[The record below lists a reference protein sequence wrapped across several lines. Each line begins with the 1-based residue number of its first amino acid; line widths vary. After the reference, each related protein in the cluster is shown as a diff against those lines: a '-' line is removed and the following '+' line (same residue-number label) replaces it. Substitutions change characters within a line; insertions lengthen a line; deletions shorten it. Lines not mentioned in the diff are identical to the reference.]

1 MPMNNSYTTIASTPS
16 PVLFPAG
23 SPTPKLACHT
33 PSKKPPSPFD
43 WATECLKHR
52 DETEYEATA
61 NWHFEEI
68 ERIGMQLET
77 DPMVLE
83 RLREK
88 ANPTPEERYVLKWM
102 NDANDNEHNN
112 TSSRQEQAEQPGVAT
127 TSAAIIISRARSL
140 RNLFTRFTTTKR
152 SSH

>member
-1 MPMNNSYTTIASTPS
+1 MPMNNSYTTAVASTPS
-16 PVLFPAG
+16 PILFPAG

-43 WATECLKHR
+43 WATECLKHH
-52 DETEYEATA
+52 DEAECEATA
-61 NWHFEEI
+61 SWHFEEI

-102 NDANDNEHNN
+102 DDTKSDNEHNA
-112 TSSRQEQAEQPGVAT
+112 SLSEEQQQQQGVAT
-127 TSAAIIISRARSL
+127 TPAAVIISRARNL
-140 RNLFTRFTTTKR
+140 RNFFTRFTTKR
-152 SSH
+152 S